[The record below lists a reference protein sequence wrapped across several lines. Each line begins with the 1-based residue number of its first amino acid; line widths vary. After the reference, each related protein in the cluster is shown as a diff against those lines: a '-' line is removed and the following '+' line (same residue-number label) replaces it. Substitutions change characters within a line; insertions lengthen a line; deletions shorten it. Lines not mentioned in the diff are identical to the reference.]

1 MDEELREFYYYLSQ
15 YDFRIK
21 ICFRK
26 RKFEA
31 DQKPGFGSTNEDQ
44 DEQLKIINSI
54 TLDDI
59 LTDQENNETIQK
71 HKKNLLYRQNN
82 YKKVKK
88 KQETIILSEE
98 FSIKFIKQIHENIC
112 QMGLKQIQKKMENYI
127 QQRI

>member
-1 MDEELREFYYYLSQ
+1 MDKELREFYYYLSQ
-15 YDFRIK
+15 YDSRIK
-21 ICFRK
+21 ICFGK

-71 HKKNLLYRQNN
+71 HKKNLLYRHRIII
-82 YKKVKK
+82 KK
-88 KQETIILSEE
+88 
-98 FSIKFIKQIHENIC
+98 
-112 QMGLKQIQKKMENYI
+112 
-127 QQRI
+127 